1 MTGEKSKELSSPR
14 SQLPAGGEDEFVRL
28 HITPLDADLLKIV
41 VPSAV
46 LPTARSIS
54 FHTIET
60 FPEKR
65 FGYVELPRMEAEK
78 LKKKL
83 NGATVKGSKMRI
95 EKARPEKKR
104 EITEEDQPMKKKKT
118 KRSNENEEDSDKKYQ
133 RDAIDGMVLHD
144 RKVKRG
150 WTEPLDYKKKTRK
163 DKDPK
168 RKDKDDKRTQTRS
181 KYTEKEECLL
191 KTKLPPNVASTLP
204 KKEEDDSTK
213 KRKKKNK
220 NSREVTVHEF
230 ENTTKFPSFLRD
242 SAPTTNGKGSAE
254 FVEGKGWV
262 NDDGNVVEELREKVK
277 PKPVPKAKKAKQ
289 VVEESS
295 DDSTSSSGSP
305 SESDSSSDS
314 SSEEESDDEMVDAP
328 KVVPQAE
335 KSPPKPVQYVA
346 SEDSTSSSESS
357 SDSSSDSSDS
367 SDSDSHS
374 DSNAEASATPAKG
387 LTINIPPPP
396 ATPSTK
402 AVHPLEALYKPSA
415 ADEASGSTSAAPAA
429 QPFSFFGGDGDD
441 DDVDDGTEGKGRPTS
456 IAMPMTPYTRQDF
469 EWRNIR
475 SAAPTPDTAHPQRTQ
490 PLWAG
495 QDQDDEMEDEEIE
508 EAYNGGAATPGEGT
522 SDFQKWF
529 WENRGDLNRSWMTR
543 RKTAAKEKRHRD
555 NKTRASKA
563 V

>member
-1 MTGEKSKELSSPR
+1 MEKSKELSSPR
-14 SQLPAGGEDEFVRL
+14 SQSPAGGEDEFVRL
-28 HITPLDADLLKIV
+28 HITPLDTDLLKIV

-65 FGYVELPRMEAEK
+65 FGYLELPRIEAEK

-83 NGATVKGSKMRI
+83 NGATLKGSKMRI

-104 EITEEDQPMKKKKT
+104 QITEEDQPMKKKKT
-118 KRSNENEEDSDKKYQ
+118 KRPAENEEVSEKKHK

-150 WTEPLDYKKKTRK
+150 WTEPLDYKKTKK
-163 DKDPK
+163 DKEAK
-168 RKDKDDKRTQTRS
+168 KKDKDDKRTQTRS

-220 NSREVTVHEF
+220 TSREVTVHEF

-262 NDDGNVVEELREKVK
+262 DDEGNVVEELREKAK
-277 PKPVPKAKKAKQ
+277 PKPAPKPKKAKTII
-289 VVEESS
+289 EESS
-295 DDSTSSSGSP
+295 DDSTSSSESS

-314 SSEEESDDEMVDAP
+314 SSEEESDDEMVDVL
-328 KVVPQAE
+328 KSVPSVE
-335 KSPPKPVQYVA
+335 KTPRKPAQDHA
-346 SEDSTSSSESS
+346 SKAKASSSESS
-357 SDSSSDSSDS
+357 SDSSSDSSASS
-367 SDSDSHS
+367 SDSDSDS
-374 DSNAEASATPAKG
+374 DAEVSTAPAKG

-429 QPFSFFGGDGDD
+429 EPFSFFGGDGGDGDD
-441 DDVDDGTEGKGRPTS
+441 DDIDDEAEGKRRPTS

-475 SAAPTPDTAHPQRTQ
+475 SAAPTPDTAHPPRTQ

-508 EAYNGGAATPGEGT
+508 EAYNSGAATPGQGT

>member
-1 MTGEKSKELSSPR
+1 M
-14 SQLPAGGEDEFVRL
+14 
-28 HITPLDADLLKIV
+28 
-41 VPSAV
+41 
-46 LPTARSIS
+46 
-54 FHTIET
+54 
-60 FPEKR
+60 
-65 FGYVELPRMEAEK
+65 
-78 LKKKL
+78 
-83 NGATVKGSKMRI
+83 
-95 EKARPEKKR
+95 
-104 EITEEDQPMKKKKT
+104 
-118 KRSNENEEDSDKKYQ
+118 
-133 RDAIDGMVLHD
+133 
-144 RKVKRG
+144 
-150 WTEPLDYKKKTRK
+150 
-163 DKDPK
+163 
-168 RKDKDDKRTQTRS
+168 
-181 KYTEKEECLL
+181 

-204 KKEEDDSTK
+204 KKDEDDSTK

-242 SAPTTNGKGSAE
+242 AAPTTNGKGSVE

-262 NDDGNVVEELREKVK
+262 DDDGNVVEELKEKIK
-277 PKPVPKAKKAKQ
+277 PKPAPKPKKAKKI
-289 VVEESS
+289 VEESS
-295 DDSTSSSGSP
+295 DDSTSSSGSS

-328 KVVPQAE
+328 KPAPQVE
-335 KSPPKPVQYVA
+335 KQPQKSAPENT
-346 SEDSTSSSESS
+346 SEDKATSSESS

-367 SDSDSHS
+367 SSDSDSDS
-374 DSNAEASATPAKG
+374 DSDAEASATPAKG

-402 AVHPLEALYKPSA
+402 VIHPLEALYKPSA

-429 QPFSFFGGDGDD
+429 EPFSFFGGDGDD
-441 DDVDDGTEGKGRPTS
+441 DDVDDEPEGKRRPTS

-475 SAAPTPDTAHPQRTQ
+475 SAAPTPDTAHPPRTQ

-508 EAYNGGAATPGEGT
+508 EAYNGGAATPAQGT